1 MASDKEIEELLA
13 SGRTVQA
20 FEMLIHAFQ
29 HKIFRLAYTML
40 GERSRAEDAAQE
52 TLLRVWKALPR
63 FRGESS
69 LSTWIYTIV
78 RNYCLSSIQRSGG
91 KRTSSLEEPGVRAAA
106 EAPGHVS
113 QAPLPD
119 VERLVA
125 ELPDECRSAVMLY
138 YMQEKSY
145 EETAQAL
152 GIPLGTLKTRLHRA
166 RKLLAGKVV
175 TMKKGDSGDAVR
187 RV

>member
-13 SGRTVQA
+13 SGRAAQA
-20 FEMLIHAFQ
+20 FDMLINAFQ
-29 HKIFRLAYTML
+29 HKIFRLAYAML

-52 TLLRVWKALPR
+52 TLLRIWKALPQ
-63 FRGESS
+63 FRGGSS

-78 RNYCLSSIQRSGG
+78 RNHCLTSITRSGQ
-91 KRTSSLEEPGVRAAA
+91 KRTVSLEEAGVRAAA
-106 EAPGHVS
+106 EAHGRVS

-119 VERLVA
+119 VERMVA

-145 EETAQAL
+145 EETARAL
-152 GIPLGTLKTRLHRA
+152 GIPMGTLKTRLHRA
-166 RKLLAGKVV
+166 RRLLAENMV
-175 TMKKGDSGDAVR
+175 TMKEGDSGDAVR

>member
-13 SGRTVQA
+13 SGRTAQA
-20 FEMLIHAFQ
+20 FEMVITAFQ
-29 HKIFRLAYTML
+29 HKIFQLAYAML

-52 TLLRVWKALPR
+52 TLLRIWKALPQ
-63 FRGESS
+63 FRGGSS
-69 LSTWIYTIV
+69 VSTWIYTIV
-78 RNYCLSSIQRSGG
+78 RNYCLTAIQRSGQ
-91 KRTSSLEEPGVRAAA
+91 KRTVSLEEPGVRAAA
-106 EAPGHVS
+106 EAPGRVS

-119 VERLVA
+119 VERMVA

-145 EETAQAL
+145 EETARAL
-152 GIPLGTLKTRLHRA
+152 GIPMGTLKTRLHRA
-166 RKLLAGKVV
+166 RRLLTEKVV
-175 TMKKGDSGDAVR
+175 TMKEGDSGDAVR

>member
-13 SGRTVQA
+13 SGRAVQA
-20 FEMLIHAFQ
+20 FEMLMNAFQ
-29 HKIFRLAYTML
+29 HKVFRLAYAML

-52 TLLRVWKALPR
+52 TLLRVWKALPQ
-63 FRGESS
+63 FRGGSAI
-69 LSTWIYTIV
+69 STWIYTIA
-78 RNYCLSSIQRSGG
+78 RNCCLTAIQRSSG

-106 EAPGHVS
+106 EVPGRVS

-119 VERLVA
+119 VERMVA

-145 EETAQAL
+145 DETARAL

-166 RKLLAGKVV
+166 RRLLAEKVV
-175 TMKKGDSGDAVR
+175 TMKEGDSGDAVR

>member
-1 MASDKEIEELLA
+1 MASDKEIEDLVA

-20 FEMLIHAFQ
+20 FDMLIQAFQ
-29 HKIFRLAYTML
+29 NRIFRLAYSML

-52 TLLRVWKALPR
+52 TLLRVWKGLPQ
-63 FRGESS
+63 FRGGSS
-69 LSTWIYTIV
+69 LSTWIYSIT
-78 RNYCLSSIQRSGG
+78 RNCCLTALQRSMG
-91 KRTSSLEEPGVRAAA
+91 KGTSSLEEPGVRAEA
-106 EAPGHVS
+106 ESPRHVS
-113 QAPLPD
+113 QAPVPD

-125 ELPDECRSAVMLY
+125 ELPEECRSVVMLF

-145 EETAQAL
+145 EETARAL

-166 RKLLAGKVV
+166 RKLLAEKVV
-175 TMKKGDSGDAVR
+175 TMKEGDSGDAVR